1 MIYLNL
7 FNIKVNIFIDMTFKN
22 KKKKTFCF
30 DIDGVICETT
40 KNFYKLS
47 TPNLK
52 AIKKINEIYSDGH
65 RVIIFTARFMGRSNE
80 NIALAKKRGYKFTL
94 NQLKKWNLNFHKLIF
109 GKPSFD
115 YIIDDKCINF
125 KKNWYKFL

>member
-1 MIYLNL
+1 MKL
-7 FNIKVNIFIDMTFKN
+7 KN
-22 KKKKTFCF
+22 KKKIYCF
-30 DIDGVICETT
+30 DIDGVICKTN

-47 TPNLK
+47 KPNLK
-52 AIKKINEIYSDGH
+52 AIKKINEIYTNGH

-80 NIALAKKRGYKFTL
+80 NITLAKKRGYKMTL

-115 YIIDDKCINF
+115 YIIDDKSINF
-125 KKNWYKFL
+125 ENKWYKSLK